1 MGVEPP
7 ITPIMIV
14 VAAPDG
20 APPRRNNDCYLNK
33 KTDCP
38 AVPRRGPEAGSP
50 RKNYDVFLN
59 FIVPV

>member
-1 MGVEPP
+1 MGVETP

-50 RKNYDVFLN
+50 PKNL
-59 FIVPV
+59 